1 MFLKEI
7 FSVIAFSF
15 VTLVFSGF
23 AIKVDKFDYAPLTDD
38 QLIIP
43 IENWKKRKLR
53 KNEIFEYF
61 EDGKKKSAKIVNY
74 DYSVKQKMVEHP
86 KRLEYVRI
94 WLDVGNKQESV
105 VGERG
110 REAIIHP
117 AKLPVQSPEHSP
129 KMIKYFVETKSFW
142 ANFFC

>member
-23 AIKVDKFDYAPLTDD
+23 AIKVDKFDYAHLTNDK
-38 QLIIP
+38 LIIP
-43 IENWKKRKLR
+43 IENWKKRKL
-53 KNEIFEYF
+53 KDNDIFKYF
-61 EDGKKKSAKIVNY
+61 EDGKAKSASIKKHL
-74 DYSVKQKMVEHP
+74 DFKDP
-86 KRLEYVRI
+86 KGIEYTTI
-94 WLDVGNKQESV
+94 WLNLGNNQESV
-105 VGERG
+105 VGGGGEI
-110 REAIIHP
+110 ATIFSHSKP
-117 AKLPVQSPEHSP
+117 DQPKEHSP